1 MCGAANLQNGEN
13 ESENPGVSSPL
24 SRKSS
29 LAFILGDEPAPTSKR
44 KAGTA
49 QLGRSETSPA
59 ATKRKVTPRGSQQ
72 KQKAKREPAT
82 PVAASDAEQE
92 ESRDAAR
99 TTPSVNRKNF
109 SEFRILN
116 KVVVL

>member
-1 MCGAANLQNGEN
+1 MCGAASHEDSEN
-13 ESENPGVSSPL
+13 ESKNPGVSSPL

-29 LAFILGDEPAPTSKR
+29 LAFILDDEPTPASKR
-44 KAGTA
+44 KVGAA
-49 QLGRSETSPA
+49 QLGRPETSPA
-59 ATKRKVTPRGSQQ
+59 ATKRKVTSRGSQQ

-99 TTPSVNRKNF
+99 TTPSVNRKVRAF
-109 SEFRILN
+109 TA
-116 KVVVL
+116 